1 MFRPTIFEAFSP
13 LRAPPNRPPPPPP
26 GNPMSL
32 VLLALK
38 NPITRILSLNTAPMA
53 RAEYLSSV
61 PTPASILENVPLFIP
76 FLIPKSST
84 VCSSP
89 SSIPDTLARSL
100 FSSYAFTLSI
110 TDVGRF
116 FIAVLVSPVI
126 NSLPSTSIFFTSLP
140 LMVILPSSLTWA
152 PGSLFTSSS
161 TTDPSG
167 VRYAAALY
175 TKVSSFSV
183 TFAALAVTVAPSSMM
198 ASVFIDTFPRA
209 TFFPLTV
216 MSFE

>member
-1 MFRPTIFEAFSP
+1 MFSPTILAAFRP
-13 LRAPPNRPPPPPP
+13 LRAPPKRPPPPPP

-38 NPITRILSLNTAPMA
+38 KPITRILSLKTAPMA
-53 RAEYLSSV
+53 RAEYRSSV
-61 PTPASILENVPLFIP
+61 PTPASMLENIPLFMP
-76 FLIPKSST
+76 LLIPKSST

-100 FSSYAFTLSI
+100 FSSYAFTFSI

-126 NSLPSTSIFFTSLP
+126 NSLPSTRIFFTSLP
-140 LMVILPSSLTWA
+140 LMVILPSSLTCA
-152 PGSLFTSSS
+152 PGSRFTNSS
-161 TTDPSG
+161 TTEPSG
-167 VRYAAALY
+167 TRYAAALY
-175 TKVSSFSV
+175 TKVSSFNV
-183 TFAALAVTVAPSSMM
+183 TLAALAVTVAPSSMM

-209 TFFPLTV
+209 TFLPLTLISLV
-216 MSFE
+216 